1 MPHPNTPNR
10 PGKSFE
16 IIPPDTGVWKPPPQV
31 SLDRPRPPWLKL
43 TLRLAGLLILA
54 AVIIGGH
61 RLWQGSSQS
70 APAEPNSSM
79 VSVLP
84 ARLLSGPGPASPTT
98 PAVRPELPK
107 ETHIRLAPAG
117 EVPASLY
124 ASTLDAIRLTIEQ
137 GNDAEAEGKL
147 LALPKEA
154 FTDQRVQAYTAV
166 LWNNLGVKQK
176 ASRGAAAA
184 IAAFKT
190 AISLD
195 PAQAEAY
202 RNLVRVYMERND
214 AALSRELLEKTIALS
229 PDDPWAHLALA
240 DLLYNKE
247 DVAGAVMHLDQ
258 ATGLATRY
266 PETQTYLKFITY
278 KVKGT
283 QKAEQKLLDRESA
296 HFRVKFEGG
305 EDYEIWGR
313 VVEILEDAYRDIGQQ
328 LGYFPSKPIVVVL
341 LTKQTFH
348 GETGGPAWSDA
359 LFDPVQGRIKVPT
372 QGALT
377 EQAWLTRTLR
387 HEYVHAL
394 LHERV
399 GGRLGA
405 IPTWL
410 NEGLAMQFAGEPLP
424 DIPELTRGETQL
436 IPLKFL
442 EGPWGAFPPK
452 VAMVA
457 YLEGNSATVYLIDR
471 FSMDKVR
478 ELIGVIASGQ
488 PIAAAMQDRLFFPYD
503 EFQRRWIDHLNE
515 KIKTRRL

>member
-1 MPHPNTPNR
+1 MAYPNPPR
-10 PGKSFE
+10 SPGKSFE
-16 IIPPDTGVWKPPPQV
+16 IIPPETGLWKAPPQE
-31 SLDRPRPPWLKL
+31 SLKRKRPWLKV
-43 TLRLAGLLILA
+43 TLRLGGLLILA
-54 AVIIGGH
+54 AVIIGGP
-61 RLWQGSSQS
+61 RLWKSSPQS
-70 APAEPNSSM
+70 SESEPETSTIT
-79 VSVLP
+79 VLP
-84 ARLLSGPGPASPTT
+84 AKVLTGSRSAAPAA
-98 PAVRPELPK
+98 PALRPEVPK
-107 ETHIRLAPAG
+107 DTQIRLAPARD
-117 EVPASLY
+117 VPSSLY

-137 GNDAEAEGKL
+137 GNESEAEGKL

-154 FTDQRVQAYTAV
+154 FSDPRVQSYTAI
-166 LWNNLGVKQK
+166 LWNNLGVRQK
-176 ASRGAAAA
+176 ASRGSPAG
-184 IAAFKT
+184 ISAFKT

-195 PAQAEAY
+195 PTLAEPY

-214 AALSRELLEKTIALS
+214 AALSRDLLEKTIALA
-229 PDDPWAHLALA
+229 PDDPWAHMAMA

-247 DVAGAVMHLDQ
+247 DVAGAVMHVDQ
-258 ATGLATRY
+258 ATGLAARY
-266 PETQTYLKFITY
+266 PEAQTFLKFITY

-283 QKAEQKLLDRESA
+283 QKAEEKLLGRESA

-313 VVEILEDAYRDIGQQ
+313 VVEILEEAYRDIGQQ
-328 LGYFPSKPIVVVL
+328 LGYFPTKPIVVVL
-341 LTKQTFH
+341 LTKQAFH
-348 GETGGPAWSDA
+348 SDTGGPAWSDA

-410 NEGLAMQFAGEPLP
+410 NEGLAMQLAGDPLP
-424 DIPELTRGETQL
+424 DIPELTRGETQV

-452 VAMVA
+452 LAMVA

-471 FSMDKVR
+471 FSMEKVR

-488 PIAAAMQDRLFFPYD
+488 PIAVAMQDRLFFPYD